1 MVRFSKVLPYKYIS
15 LRSKSRACSDAPL
28 IQTED
33 QYGQVL
39 LNCSKRFKGRA
50 AHSAT
55 ALDDKSILIFGGWC
69 QKEGDIPC
77 FDDAWLFDA
86 LRRRGTEVAK
96 VRMLWFGRRGEEP
109 PGIAA
114 LRGEADTAVWVGD
127 WTLPPTQQGLSVLG
141 TPFGSDAYVQQRL
154 ALKREEHERLLQR
167 IPSVQDLQAAWL
179 LLHYCAAP
187 CPNYLLRSL
196 PPATTAAYVPRM
208 TQP

>member
-1 MVRFSKVLPYKYIS
+1 MLRMVRFSKVLPYKYIS

-86 LRRRGTEVAK
+86 LRRRGTEVVFAVDSAK
-96 VRMLWFGRRGEEP
+96 PAARGGHAAGGWPGHVIVYGGMSEGRR
-109 PGIAA
+109 
-114 LRGEADTAVWVGD
+114 LRDCWV
-127 WTLPPTQQGLSVLG
+127 LRLG
-141 TPFGSDAYVQQRL
+141 SS
-154 ALKREEHERLLQR
+154 
-167 IPSVQDLQAAWL
+167 I
-179 LLHYCAAP
+179 
-187 CPNYLLRSL
+187 
-196 PPATTAAYVPRM
+196 
-208 TQP
+208 